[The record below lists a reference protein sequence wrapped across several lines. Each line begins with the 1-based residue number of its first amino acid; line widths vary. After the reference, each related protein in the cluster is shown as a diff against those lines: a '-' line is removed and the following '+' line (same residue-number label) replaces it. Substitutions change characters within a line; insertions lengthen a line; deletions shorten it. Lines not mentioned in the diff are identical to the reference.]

1 MRRSRGS
8 PPVYPPLKFLK
19 PEALPKSQRAILR
32 VIGMHC
38 SECAERVRN
47 SLRSRR
53 GVVHV
58 QVDPVAGVA
67 LLSYNA
73 EQLAPHALKRV
84 VASAASGS
92 HSYRVIWSAW
102 ITDC

>member
-1 MRRSRGS
+1 MRRSRGN
-8 PPVYPPLKFLK
+8 PRVYPLSKFLK

-32 VIGMHC
+32 VIGMYC

-67 LLSYNA
+67 LLSYDA
-73 EQLAPHALKRV
+73 EQLAPHALKRA
-84 VASAASGS
+84 VASAGSGF

-102 ITDC
+102 VTDC